1 MVPRNGVEILG
12 ERAAIVFWIEARG
25 AAEHQFHNDIEGG
38 ASHGGSR
45 IDRTI
50 GLRGFP
56 ALDLPLRHGGE
67 GGHKRQYCLRPE
79 DRRCGPP
86 LPPPFSAFRNED
98 RIFSHHRLERTAG
111 RRVTA
116 EGVRLLDQD
125 FTNHLRLADQE
136 NVGIARTHARD
147 ALLIGRLRDGLDIVA
162 PERRQSAEAERPR
175 RRLERNKVG
184 VYEHRID
191 LAAPCLY
198 LTARYISDK
207 FRKLAQGAPTIEGRA
222 VAPVPRMARQFIY
235 HMQEL
240 SKTYPGNRKV
250 LDNVHLSFYPDA
262 KIGVLG
268 VNGAGKSTLLRIM
281 AGIDDEYSGEAWAA
295 DGARVGYL
303 PQEPQLDTAKSVRE
317 NVMEGVAAQKAILDR
332 YNELALNYSD
342 ETADEMTRLQDEI
355 ESKGLWDLDSKVDQ
369 AMDALRCP
377 ADDADVTKL
386 SGGERRRVALC
397 KLLLEQPDLL
407 LLDEP
412 TNHLDAESVMWLE
425 GHLRNYPGAI
435 LIVTHDRYFLDNVT
449 GWILEL
455 DRGRG
460 IPYEGNYS
468 SWLVQ
473 KQKRLEQEGREEE
486 AHQRTLAREQE
497 WIAASP
503 RARQAKSKAR
513 YERYEDLLRKAG
525 EKQTQTAQIVIP
537 VAERLGQNVIDFES
551 LTKGFGSNL
560 LIDDLT
566 FKLPAGGIV
575 GVIGPNGAGKTTL
588 FRMITAQDKPNSG
601 TIKVGESV
609 QLGYVDQSRDTLDGK
624 KTVWEE
630 ISGGLDQLQL
640 GKREVN
646 SRAYCAAFNFKGA
659 DQQKKVGQLSGGER
673 NRVHLAKMLKSGAN
687 VLLLDEPTNDLDVD
701 TLRALEEAL
710 EDFAGC
716 AVIITHDRWFLDR
729 IATHI
734 LAFEGDSH
742 VEWFEGNFQDYEKD
756 KMRRLGIDTVIPQRI
771 KYKKFSR

>member
-1 MVPRNGVEILG
+1 
-12 ERAAIVFWIEARG
+12 
-25 AAEHQFHNDIEGG
+25 
-38 ASHGGSR
+38 
-45 IDRTI
+45 
-50 GLRGFP
+50 
-56 ALDLPLRHGGE
+56 
-67 GGHKRQYCLRPE
+67 
-79 DRRCGPP
+79 
-86 LPPPFSAFRNED
+86 
-98 RIFSHHRLERTAG
+98 
-111 RRVTA
+111 
-116 EGVRLLDQD
+116 
-125 FTNHLRLADQE
+125 
-136 NVGIARTHARD
+136 
-147 ALLIGRLRDGLDIVA
+147 
-162 PERRQSAEAERPR
+162 
-175 RRLERNKVG
+175 
-184 VYEHRID
+184 
-191 LAAPCLY
+191 
-198 LTARYISDK
+198 
-207 FRKLAQGAPTIEGRA
+207 
-222 VAPVPRMARQFIY
+222 MARQFVY
-235 HMQEL
+235 FMQGL
-240 SKTYPGNRKV
+240 TKAYPGNRKV
-250 LDNVHLSFYPDA
+250 LEDVHLQFYPDA

-281 AGIDDEYSGEAWAA
+281 AGIDREYNGEARAA
-295 DGARVGYL
+295 DGATVGYL
-303 PQEPQLDTAKSVRE
+303 AQEPQLDPAKSVRE
-317 NVMEGVAAQKAILDR
+317 NVMVGVAPQKAIVDR
-332 YNELALNYSD
+332 YNELATNYSD
-342 ETADEMTRLQDEI
+342 ETADEMTKLQDEI
-355 ESKGLWDLDSKVDQ
+355 EAKGLWDLDSKVDL

-377 ADDADVTKL
+377 ADDAEVAKL

-397 KLLLEQPDLL
+397 RLLLEQPDLL

-412 TNHLDAESVMWLE
+412 TNHLDAESVLWLE

-449 GWILEL
+449 SWILEL

-473 KQKRLEQEGREEE
+473 KQKRLEQEGREED

-497 WIAASP
+497 WIKASP

-513 YERYEDLLRKAG
+513 YERYEELLKKAG
-525 EKQTQTAQIVIP
+525 DKQTQTAQIVIP
-537 VAERLGQNVIDFES
+537 VAERLGQNVVDFEG
-551 LTKGFGSNL
+551 LKKGFGDNL

-566 FKLPAGGIV
+566 FKLPPGGIV
-575 GVIGPNGAGKTTL
+575 GIIGPNGAGKTTL
-588 FRMITAQDKPNSG
+588 FRMITEQEKPDQGS
-601 TIKVGESV
+601 IKIGESV
-609 QLGYVDQSRDTLDGK
+609 HLGYVDQSRDTLDGK
-624 KTVWEE
+624 KSVWEE
-630 ISGGLDQLQL
+630 ISGGLDQIQL

-646 SRAYCAAFNFKGA
+646 SRAYCSAFNFKGA

-716 AVIITHDRWFLDR
+716 AVIISHDRWFLDR

-756 KMRRLGIDTVIPQRI
+756 KMRRLGTDSVIPQRI

>member
-1 MVPRNGVEILG
+1 
-12 ERAAIVFWIEARG
+12 
-25 AAEHQFHNDIEGG
+25 
-38 ASHGGSR
+38 
-45 IDRTI
+45 
-50 GLRGFP
+50 
-56 ALDLPLRHGGE
+56 
-67 GGHKRQYCLRPE
+67 
-79 DRRCGPP
+79 
-86 LPPPFSAFRNED
+86 
-98 RIFSHHRLERTAG
+98 
-111 RRVTA
+111 
-116 EGVRLLDQD
+116 
-125 FTNHLRLADQE
+125 
-136 NVGIARTHARD
+136 
-147 ALLIGRLRDGLDIVA
+147 
-162 PERRQSAEAERPR
+162 
-175 RRLERNKVG
+175 
-184 VYEHRID
+184 
-191 LAAPCLY
+191 
-198 LTARYISDK
+198 
-207 FRKLAQGAPTIEGRA
+207 
-222 VAPVPRMARQFIY
+222 MARQFIY
-235 HMQEL
+235 HMQDL
-240 SKTYPGNRKV
+240 SKVYPGNRKV
-250 LDNVHLSFYPDA
+250 LENINLSFYPDA

-268 VNGAGKSTLLRIM
+268 INGAGKSTLLRIM
-281 AGIDDEYSGEAWAA
+281 AGLDQDYSGEAWAA
-295 DGARVGYL
+295 EGARVGYL
-303 PQEPQLDTAKSVRE
+303 SQEPQLDGEKNVRD
-317 NVMEGVAAQKAILDR
+317 NVMQGVGPQKAILDR
-332 YNELALNYSD
+332 YNELATNYSD
-342 ETADEMTRLQDEI
+342 ETADEMTKLQDEI
-355 ESKGLWDLDSKVDQ
+355 EAKGLWDLDSKVDQ

-377 ADDADVTKL
+377 PDDADVAKL

-397 KLLLEQPDLL
+397 QLLLAQPDLL

-412 TNHLDAESVMWLE
+412 TNHLDAESVAWLE

-468 SWLVQ
+468 AWLVQ
-473 KQKRLEQEGREEE
+473 KQKRLQQEGREEE
-486 AHQRTLAREQE
+486 SRQRTLAREQE

-513 YERYEDLLRKAG
+513 YQRYEELLQKAG

-537 VAERLGQNVIDFES
+537 VTERLGQNVIDFDH
-551 LTKGFGSNL
+551 LRKGFGDNL
-560 LIDDLT
+560 LIDELA
-566 FKLPAGGIV
+566 FKLPAGCIV

-588 FRMITAQDKPNSG
+588 FRMITKQDKPDQG
-601 TIKVGESV
+601 TIKIGESV
-609 QLGYVDQSRDTLDGK
+609 HLGYVDQSRDTLDGA

-716 AVIITHDRWFLDR
+716 AVIISHDRWFLDR

-742 VEWFEGNFQDYEKD
+742 VEWFEGNYQDYEKD
-756 KMRRLGIDTVIPQRI
+756 KMRRLGIESVIPQRI